1 MNLHPVDT
9 PTEFDRFGPKC
20 VNAINHHA
28 SGLRKKDAV
37 AITLD

>member
-9 PTEFDRFGPKC
+9 PAEFDPLWTKC

-28 SGLRKKDAV
+28 SGSHKKDAIT
-37 AITLD
+37 ITLD